1 MFCASNDQTHTR
13 SITTRM
19 NTVVAREGGQEAASA
34 TSNNSVLSR
43 SLQLPGQL
51 RGSVL
56 AGGLTAFAYVRAA
69 KQSDSSHAARQE
81 IAPVFSA
88 FLSPQRRAHT
98 GRRQMT
104 VMTCMRYTL
113 GKTSVSRGRPASH
126 HHDVAVAVS
135 PAQRRTHSINPAIRR
150 VATTRVRAGSGPWE
164 RRRRSCRWP
173 GWTAR
178 RAAAPAWR
186 W

>member
-19 NTVVAREGGQEAASA
+19 NTVVARKGGQEAASA

-104 VMTCMRYTL
+104 AMTCMRYAL
-113 GKTSVSRGRPASH
+113 GNDVGVTWAACLAPPRCGRRGLPRSTAHSLDQPGH
-126 HHDVAVAVS
+126 S
-135 PAQRRTHSINPAIRR
+135 PGCYYPRTGGI
-150 VATTRVRAGSGPWE
+150 
-164 RRRRSCRWP
+164 
-173 GWTAR
+173 
-178 RAAAPAWR
+178 
-186 W
+186 